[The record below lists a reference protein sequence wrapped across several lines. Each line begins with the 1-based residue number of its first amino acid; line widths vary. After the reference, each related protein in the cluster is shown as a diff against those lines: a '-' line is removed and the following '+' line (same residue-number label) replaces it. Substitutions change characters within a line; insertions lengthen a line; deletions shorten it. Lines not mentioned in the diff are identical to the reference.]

1 MLDRLSFD
9 IAVRGPKPLKAADRE
24 VNAILTVS
32 AHPLPRTAEVIVF
45 DRSNRAEFGAVKAHV
60 LSAIDAVAD
69 GLEFAVVAG
78 STTEPDGA
86 RLVVADQRTRAAAK
100 AAVGE
105 LGPEGDAEFAS
116 WLGRAAVLL
125 AEHEGPHPRAMLITA
140 GTRQEFAAAA
150 APYVDRFVCN
160 YVGPDSA
167 TEGVEDGIHL
177 NLSLPP
183 NTRLRF
189 LRQIS
194 PQQADLADDAGPL
207 GYNTGTWGAES
218 REYHLCVEVPPPMVR
233 EFLAARVTLVRL
245 GEGGEPIQ
253 LAHANVL
260 ARLEIPLPPLFAPP
274 AQQQQPPPKH
284 KAPARRVDGRG
295 GGATGGFARPRPP
308 NVVNTGFADAAAP
321 LLPLPQ
327 NYALRPGW
335 GYWFWLDVGPLVGAS
350 IEAAPMSLPQSLPA
364 DAQLTVVLYGFPGE
378 FDLDPR
384 AATGVLQMN
393 RDGSP
398 RVLRQPSIVEHTSR
412 LFFPVRTPHE
422 QTPLRLRCNIYWQQ
436 ELIQS
441 RLITAT
447 PGELKS
453 TVDFRIADP
462 HDVLRW
468 PSPYQ
473 YSASLLLNDDGRG
486 THALRVLAKEGADV
500 LRAEASIT
508 SHQLTSA
515 IRMARGALSRVA
527 WGSEEPWREE
537 FDYRYGSSPTVEQV
551 TNDLITLAVNGYR
564 LHHVL
569 VRALGRSVNESAYSM
584 ADRVGAALG
593 APGFVQIAL
602 KEGAQHVIP
611 AAMVYD
617 LPLDS
622 NAPDLVLCQDFLT
635 WASRNEIPLS
645 PCLRRQCGQ
654 ALSPSPTVVCP
665 GGFWGFR
672 HALGLPVSLGAAP
685 AVPPLLPHDGG
696 VRLVGG
702 VYQDFASTAAHRDA
716 LRNLLPWKDYRLGED
731 RESTLAGL
739 QGDPQ
744 IVYFYCHGGVS
755 GEVPFLQ
762 VGKRGGPAITPDN
775 LHDRRVRWSS
785 SRPLVVLNGCRT
797 TDLEPERA
805 IDFVSFFVEEAL
817 ACGVIGTE
825 VTVFEQMAHQFA
837 EEVLRGFLVHGEPIG
852 AAVTRARVALLANG
866 NPLGLAYIP
875 FVSPTIRM
883 APLPA
888 P

>member
-1 MLDRLSFD
+1 MLDRLGFD
-9 IAVRGPKPLKAADRE
+9 VAVRGPKPLKATDRE
-24 VNAILTVS
+24 ANAILTVS

-45 DRSNRAEFGAVKAHV
+45 DRSDRAEFPAVKAHV

-78 STTEPDGA
+78 STTVPDGA

-105 LGPEGDAEFAS
+105 LGPEGSAEFAS

-140 GTRQEFAAAA
+140 GTKQEFAVAA

-177 NLSLPP
+177 NLSLHP
-183 NTRLRF
+183 NSRLRF

-194 PQQADLADDAGPL
+194 PQRVDLADAVGPL
-207 GYNTGTWGAES
+207 GYNTGAWGAES
-218 REYHLCVEVPPPMVR
+218 REYHLCVEIPQPMGP
-233 EFLAARVTLVRL
+233 EFLAAQVVVARL
-245 GEGGEPIQ
+245 GEGGEPVR
-253 LAHANVL
+253 LAHANVV
-260 ARLEIPLPPLFAPP
+260 AQMEILQPT
-274 AQQQQPPPKH
+274 QPP
-284 KAPARRVDGRG
+284 GEN
-295 GGATGGFARPRPP
+295 RPTS
-308 NVVNTGFADAAAP
+308 NVVSTGFADAAAP
-321 LLPLPQ
+321 LLPLPPNQ
-327 NYALRPGW
+327 TLRPGW
-335 GYWFWLDVGPLVGAS
+335 GYWFWLDVGPLVRAS
-350 IEAAPMSLPQSLPA
+350 IEAAPVPLPASLPT
-364 DAQLTVVLYGFPGE
+364 DALLTVVLYGFSGE
-378 FDLDPR
+378 LEIDPA
-384 AATGVLQMN
+384 AATGVLRMN
-393 RDGSP
+393 QDGSAH
-398 RVLRQPSIVEHTSR
+398 VLRQPSIVEHPTR
-412 LFFPVRTPHE
+412 LFFPVRTPPE
-422 QTPLRLRCNIYWQQ
+422 QKLLRLRCNMYWQQ

-441 RLITAT
+441 RLIIAV
-447 PGELKS
+447 PGEIKS

-462 HDVLRW
+462 VDVLRR
-468 PSPYQ
+468 STPYQ

-486 THALRVLAKEGADV
+486 THALRVLAREGANA
-500 LRAEASIT
+500 LRAEAAIT
-508 SHQLTSA
+508 GHQLTSA
-515 IRMARGALSRVA
+515 IRMARGALRRVA

-537 FDYRYGSSPTVEQV
+537 FDYRYGVPPSVEQV

-569 VRALGRSVNESAYSM
+569 VRALGRSGNESAYSM

-593 APGFVQIAL
+593 DPGFVQIAL
-602 KEGAQHVIP
+602 QEGARHVIP
-611 AAMVYD
+611 AAMLYD

-622 NAPDLVLCQDFLT
+622 NAPDLVLCQDFLA

-645 PCLRRQCGQ
+645 PCLRRRCRQ
-654 ALSPSPTVVCP
+654 ALSPNPNVVCP
-665 GGFWGFR
+665 GGFWGYR
-672 HALGLPVSLGAAP
+672 HALGFPVSLGTAP

-696 VRLVGG
+696 ARLVGG

-755 GEVPFLQ
+755 GAVPYLQ
-762 VGKRGGPAITPDN
+762 VGRRGGPAITPDN
-775 LHDRRVRWSS
+775 LHERRVRWAW
-785 SRPLVVLNGCRT
+785 SRPLVLLNGCRT
-797 TDLEPERA
+797 KDLEPERA

-825 VTVFEQMAHQFA
+825 ITVFEQMARQFA
-837 EEVLRGFLVHGEPIG
+837 EEVLRGFLVRGEPIG
-852 AAVTRARVALLANG
+852 AAVTRARVAMLANG

-875 FVSPTIRM
+875 FVSPTVTM
-883 APLPA
+883 TPLRVP
-888 P
+888 